1 MDQVKTILWAKWR
14 IGVHEIAGIREQ
26 SRLKVGVITTF
37 AILLW
42 IGIYLVFR
50 EGFDWVIRFGGQA
63 GGANFGALLMRRI
76 LAILFLSL
84 FVLLTFSNIL
94 VAFAT
99 LYRAKEVPYLLL
111 APMKTDHYFYARFA
125 ECVAFS
131 SWSLAYLGS
140 PILLAYGLSSGASW
154 SYYPSLL
161 LFYLPAVMVPAALG
175 AMVCM
180 VMVLVFPRLRST
192 TLVLLSVAVLAGFFL
207 YVRSIIRGVRITDE
221 TVLPVFL
228 ETSRRVQAFFLPS
241 HWVAQGILD
250 ASRGMLSSAVF
261 WWCCLTSTAM
271 MFTLCAAWTARF
283 IFYPGWA
290 DLMGQD
296 RQRMRP
302 ENRGL
307 LNLATGLLRIIP
319 EPIRSLCVKDVKLFW
334 RDATQ
339 WTQFVIFF
347 GIMAIYAAN
356 LRNSG
361 MIQAQPFW
369 RVWVAGLNIGSLT
382 LILATLTS
390 RFIYPL
396 ISLEGRRF
404 WVLGLAPIT
413 LRLLVWQ
420 KFALSVVTSGVFTL
434 PVAILSGQMLHL
446 DAPVFLL
453 TLFTVI
459 CANFGLAGL
468 AVGLGALYPNFT
480 EDNPARIVGGL
491 GGTLNLLLSIGY
503 IALLTALTIGA
514 MYARYIGTDQ
524 AATWKI
530 LLIPG
535 AMVLIAAITL
545 LVSLLPMTLG
555 LRNLN
560 QAEF

>member
-1 MDQVKTILWAKWR
+1 MDQVKAILWAKWR

-42 IGIYLVFR
+42 VGIYLVFR
-50 EGFDWVIRFGGQA
+50 EGFDWIIRFGGQA

-76 LAILFLSL
+76 LSVLFLSL

-99 LYRAKEVPYLLL
+99 LYRAREVPYLLL
-111 APMKTDHYFYARFA
+111 TPMKTEHYFYARFA

-140 PILLAYGLSSGASW
+140 PILLAYGLASGASW
-154 SYYPSLL
+154 AYYPSLL
-161 LFYLPAVMVPAALG
+161 LFYLPAVMVPASLG
-175 AMVCM
+175 TIICM
-180 VMVLVFPRLRST
+180 FMVLVFPRLRSVS
-192 TLVLLSVAVLAGFFL
+192 LILLSAAALVGFFL
-207 YVRSIIRGVRITDE
+207 YVRSITRGVRITDE

-228 ETSRRVQAFFLPS
+228 ETSRRVQTFFLPS
-241 HWVAQGILD
+241 HWAAQGILD
-250 ASRGMLSSAVF
+250 ASRGQFSSAVF
-261 WWCCLTSTAM
+261 WWCCLTSTAL

-296 RQRMRP
+296 RQRVRP
-302 ENRGL
+302 EGRGL
-307 LNLATGLLRIIP
+307 LNRIIVVLQLIP

-361 MIQAQPFW
+361 MIQGQSFW

-404 WVLGLAPIT
+404 WILGLAPIT

-420 KFALSVVTSGVFTL
+420 KFALSVVICGLFTL
-434 PVAILSGQMLHL
+434 PVAILSGRMLHL
-446 DAPVFLL
+446 ETPVFLL
-453 TLFTVI
+453 TVFTVI

-468 AVGLGALYPNFT
+468 AVGLGALYPNFA

-503 IALLTALTIGA
+503 IALLTAITITA
-514 MYARYIGTDQ
+514 MYARYIGSGQRAVWGT
-524 AATWKI
+524 
-530 LLIPG
+530 LLLPG
-535 AMVLIAAITL
+535 AMAVIMGITL
-545 LVSLLPMTLG
+545 AVSLLPMILG

-560 QAEF
+560 QAEY

>member
-1 MDQVKTILWAKWR
+1 MDQVRAILWAKWR
-14 IGVHEIAGIREQ
+14 IGIHEIAGIREQ
-26 SRLKVGVITTF
+26 SRLKVAVITTF

-42 IGIYLVFR
+42 IGIYLIFR
-50 EGFDWVIRFGGQA
+50 EGFDWILRFGGQA

-84 FVLLTFSNIL
+84 FFLLTFSNIL
-94 VAFAT
+94 IAFAT

-111 APMKTDHYFYARFA
+111 APMQTKAYFYARFA

-140 PILLAYGLSSGASW
+140 PILLAYGLASQASW
-154 SYYPSLL
+154 SYYPALL
-161 LFYLPAVMVPAALG
+161 LFYLPAVTVPAALG
-175 AMVCM
+175 AIICM
-180 VMVLVFPRLRST
+180 LMVLVFPRLRGG
-192 TLVLLSVAVLAGFFL
+192 TLIGLTILALLGFFL
-207 YVRSIIRGVRITDE
+207 YVRSTIRGVRITDE

-241 HWVAQGILD
+241 HWAAQGILD
-250 ASRGMLSSAVF
+250 ASRGMLSSTMF
-261 WWCCLTSTAM
+261 WWCCLTSTAL
-271 MFTLCAAWTARF
+271 MFTLSAAWVARY

-296 RQRMRP
+296 RQRIRP
-302 ENRGL
+302 EKRGL
-307 LNLATGLLRIIP
+307 LNLLAGLFRIVP
-319 EPIRSLCVKDVKLFW
+319 EPIRSLCVKDIKLFW

-347 GIMAIYAAN
+347 GIMAIYVAN

-361 MIQAQPFW
+361 MIQAQSFW

-390 RFIYPL
+390 RFTYPL

-404 WVLGLAPIT
+404 WILGLAPIT

-420 KFALSVVTSGVFTL
+420 KFALSVVTSGIFTL
-434 PVAILSGQMLHL
+434 PIAILSARMLKL
-446 DAPVFLL
+446 EPPVFLL
-453 TLFTVI
+453 TVFTVA
-459 CANFGLAGL
+459 CANLGLAGL
-468 AVGLGALYPNFT
+468 AVGLGALYPNFS

-514 MYARYIGTDQ
+514 MYLRYSGQMQYAARGDLLLGGTM
-524 AATWKI
+524 
-530 LLIPG
+530 LLIAG
-535 AMVLIAAITL
+535 ITL
-545 LVSLLPMTLG
+545 TATLLPMALG
-555 LRNLN
+555 LRNLR
-560 QAEF
+560 QTEY

>member
-1 MDQVKTILWAKWR
+1 MDQVRTILWAKWR

-42 IGIYLVFR
+42 IGIYLIFR
-50 EGFDWVIRFGGQA
+50 EGFDWIMRFGGQA

-76 LAILFLSL
+76 LSILFLSL

-94 VAFAT
+94 VAYAT
-99 LYRAKEVPYLLL
+99 LYRAREVPYLLL

-140 PILLAYGLSSGASW
+140 PILLAYGLSTGASW
-154 SYYPSLL
+154 VYYPSLL
-161 LFYLPAVMVPAALG
+161 LFYLPAVTVPAALG
-175 AMVCM
+175 TMICM
-180 VMVLVFPRLRST
+180 LMVLVFPRLRSAS
-192 TLVLLSVAVLAGFFL
+192 LIVVSAAALAGFFL

-241 HWVAQGILD
+241 HWAAQGILD
-250 ASRGMLSSAVF
+250 ASRGLLTSSAF
-261 WWCCLTSTAM
+261 WWCCLTSTAL
-271 MFTLCAAWTARF
+271 MFTLVAAWTARL

-296 RQRMRP
+296 RQRIRP
-302 ENRGL
+302 EGRGL
-307 LNLATGLLRIIP
+307 LNRVIAVLQLIP

-347 GIMAIYAAN
+347 GIMAIYTAN

-390 RFIYPL
+390 RFIYPM

-404 WVLGLAPIT
+404 WILGLAPLT

-420 KFALSVVTSGVFTL
+420 KFALSVVLSGLFTL
-434 PVAILSGQMLHL
+434 PVAVLSGRMLQL
-446 DAPVFLL
+446 EAPVFLL
-453 TLFTVI
+453 TVFTVGS
-459 CANFGLAGL
+459 ANFGLAGL
-468 AVGLGALYPNFT
+468 AVGLGALYPNFS
-480 EDNPARIVGGL
+480 EDNPARIVGSL

-503 IALLTALTIGA
+503 IALLTAITIGA
-514 MYARYIGTDQ
+514 LYARYVGTGQ
-524 AATWKI
+524 AATWGR
-530 LLIPG
+530 LLLPG
-535 AMVLIAAITL
+535 AMAAIAVITL
-545 LVSLLPMTLG
+545 AVSLLPMTLG

-560 QAEF
+560 LAEY